1 MCPVLRSDQH
11 GFALQ
16 TVIVMTALI
25 AIAMAVSA
33 IILTRGGEVADDL
46 ERQNITMTP
55 DRIRNAVQCEEVYEW
70 KWDGDADPPC
80 SYPDPGGG

>member
-1 MCPVLRSDQH
+1 MCSVLRSDQR

-33 IILTRGGEVADDL
+33 VILTRGGEVADDL
-46 ERQNITMTP
+46 ERQNITIQP
-55 DRIRNAVQCEEVYEW
+55 SQIKNEAQCVEVYQW
-70 KWDGDADPPC
+70 KWDGSTC
-80 SYPDPGGG
+80 SYE

>member
-1 MCPVLRSDQH
+1 MCSVLRSDQR

-33 IILTRGGEVADDL
+33 VIITRGGEVADDL
-46 ERQNITMTP
+46 ERQNITIQP
-55 DRIRNAVQCEEVYEW
+55 SQIKNRAQCVEVY
-70 KWDGDADPPC
+70 KWTWDPVAGTC
-80 SYPDPGGG
+80 SN

>member
-1 MCPVLRSDQH
+1 MRRLVGSLRRDER

-33 IILTRGGEVADDL
+33 VIINRGGEVADDL
-46 ERQNITMTP
+46 ERQNLTFDP
-55 DRIRNAVQCEEVYEW
+55 SKFKNQAVCEAYEYTW
-70 KWDGDADPPC
+70 NVVLDAC
-80 SYPDPGGG
+80 EG